1 MKTFT
6 KHLLLDFG
14 VVFGNILLSLGIFGL
29 TGVVIYF
36 FQEIAENELQME
48 HTVFLLMGALFISIN
63 ILLYKAVLKKH
74 FKPAENKNLSF
85 YILLPVILLVI
96 WIAVFCLAAFWHFLW
111 MLFPAVSL
119 IALILLAAA
128 YYGYF
133 RRLVGESYYVY
144 MTSFFGVTIIPGT
157 VLLFA
162 MGLG

>member
-14 VVFGNILLSLGIFGL
+14 VVFGNILLSLGIFALANVAHKVFEGI
-29 TGVVIYF
+29 VDNVI
-36 FQEIAENELQME
+36 QME
-48 HTVFLLMGALFISIN
+48 HMLFLLMGALFIAIN
-63 ILLYKAVLKKH
+63 ILLYKFVLKKH
-74 FKPAENKNLSF
+74 FKPAENKNPTF
-85 YILLPVILLVI
+85 YMLFPVILLVI
-96 WIAVFCLAAFWHFLW
+96 WIAAFFLAAFRHFLW

-119 IALILLAAA
+119 TALTLLAAA

-144 MTSFFGVTIIPGT
+144 MTSFFGVTVIPGT